1 MTGAPPPGQ
10 QQVWPCFVFYSWLHM
25 FNMFRAMMLIQPWR
39 STRHV
44 ESGVLLSDSCRVQT
58 AWASAAQPRRPGT
71 AGGAPDVEVTLSP
84 EELEGLDNEGIRA
97 LYDAKMAAAQQAAKA
112 EREDFSDMVARHA
125 ASQKRKI
132 AERAETRAAKKQKDS
147 FKF

>member
-1 MTGAPPPGQ
+1 LFINT
-10 QQVWPCFVFYSWLHM
+10 H
-25 FNMFRAMMLIQPWR
+25 
-39 STRHV
+39 
-44 ESGVLLSDSCRVQT
+44 
-58 AWASAAQPRRPGT
+58 RPGA

-97 LYDAKMAAAQQAAKA
+97 LYEAKMAAAQQAAKA

-125 ASQKRKI
+125 AAQKRKI